1 MRVGLVQLLVI
12 FAIVV
17 FFIGPT
23 QIPKLAKAIKSSKDE
38 LLEETSKK
46 EETPDVGE
54 SADEEKQ

>member
-38 LLEETSKK
+38 LLEETSKE